1 MVVID
6 AMIINKSTHAH
17 NDDVRATT
25 PEARP
30 RRTHAITRLEWTH
43 AITRLEWTQATT
55 RPEGMLQREKDTGA
69 CDMITYRM
77 CPL

>member
-6 AMIINKSTHAH
+6 AMIINKNIHAH

-30 RRTHAITRLEWTH
+30 RRTHAIPRLEWTH
-43 AITRLEWTQATT
+43 AITRLEWTLTT
-55 RPEGMLQREKDTGA
+55 ARPECML
-69 CDMITYRM
+69 
-77 CPL
+77 

>member
-6 AMIINKSTHAH
+6 AMISNENTHAH

-30 RRTHAITRLEWTH
+30 QRTHAITRLEWTH
-43 AITRLEWTQATT
+43 AITRLEWTLTT
-55 RPEGMLQREKDTGA
+55 ARPECML
-69 CDMITYRM
+69 
-77 CPL
+77 